1 MNIKTGIAA
10 ACVLGAL
17 VLIPVVVI
25 VALGF
30 YGESIGGGGSA
41 GARAELSVS
50 PNRGVPDSHVR
61 IEGRKWPPR
70 VEVKVLLG
78 RDGAAGSERATELP
92 LASVLSSRNGTFAV
106 ELALPASFVSR
117 NTKRLSIRAEAVRR
131 DGRWLSSDPVEFTIE
146 PYRNA
151 VGVQVRDANTGTPL
165 EGANVRLKDSFGREV
180 EVRSS
185 DASGIVQ
192 FAGMMPGD
200 AVIEASKV
208 DYKRA
213 RIDLSA
219 PGSGT
224 VKASVSLTA
233 DPGKRLLLPFSET
246 VPDGRVR
253 VAAIDRASGLR
264 ADRIFE
270 EDLTVRR
277 TFPSEIRFF
286 HMFPVSYAG
295 KTAAP
300 PSVETMRDWG
310 HRLAARLPSIVA
322 KARLLG
328 MSANGDVVV
337 VAEASGA
344 GFGRG
349 MARWFLLDAQTGR
362 AKTRGEIGEGRF
374 VGGLSLDRNSIYVVD
389 NIENR
394 LEMVPVERGEAAASV
409 DRIPARVLRISPR
422 SGELCRLSPGG
433 RDGKSVSRRSRHAPG
448 VGSHRERARRN
459 LVIHGRDG
467 QPAVRRGEPFED
479 NDRRQ
484 RSRRLAV
491 GGDRAA
497 ARPRRLDLGGPGRTL
512 HVRGREIRRRGAGAQ
527 LGISPDRRAPS
538 GAGPGH
544 SKLGGRLMTGK
555 SIDFLSEAD

>member
-1 MNIKTGIAA
+1 MNLKTGITVAS
-10 ACVLGAL
+10 VLGAL

-41 GARAELSVS
+41 GSRAELSVS

-70 VEVKVLLG
+70 VEVGVRLG
-78 RDGAAGSERATELP
+78 RDGAASLERTTELP
-92 LASVLSSRNGTFAV
+92 LASVLSSRNGTFTI

-117 NTKRLSIRAEAVRR
+117 NTKRLSIRAEAVGR
-131 DGRWLSSDPVEFTIE
+131 DGRSLSSDPVGFTIE
-146 PYRNA
+146 PYQNA
-151 VGVQVRDANTGTPL
+151 VEVQIRDADTGALL
-165 EGANVRLKDSFGREV
+165 EGANVRLRDSFGREV

-185 DASGIVQ
+185 DAFGMVQ
-192 FAGMMPGD
+192 FAGIMPGD

-208 DYKRA
+208 DYRRA
-213 RIDLSA
+213 RIDLST
-219 PGSGT
+219 PNSGT
-224 VKASVSLTA
+224 VETEVSLTA

-270 EDLTVRR
+270 EDLTTRR
-277 TFPSEIRFF
+277 AFPSEISFF
-286 HMFPVSYAG
+286 HLLPVADAG
-295 KTAAP
+295 KTAPSGP

-310 HRLAARLPSIVA
+310 HRLAARLPAIVA
-322 KARLLG
+322 RARLLG
-328 MSANGDVVV
+328 MSANGDVVI

-349 MARWFLLDAQTGR
+349 MARWFLLDSQTGR
-362 AKTRGEIGEGRF
+362 AKTRGELGEGRF

-409 DRIPARVLRISPR
+409 DRIPARVLRISPDPASSAVYLLEAGTGRVFRADLDTSEISGPIVSVRGATWLSTDATGSRLYVVGSR
-422 SGELCRLSPGG
+422 SKTMTVVNDPGG
-433 RDGKSVSRRSRHAPG
+433 SPWVATVPLPAPVGWIWVDREGPYTYAGARFGGEVLVLSSESLQIVERLQAPDLAAPG
-448 VGSHRERARRN
+448 S
-459 LVIHGRDG
+459 
-467 QPAVRRGEPFED
+467 
-479 NDRRQ
+479 
-484 RSRRLAV
+484 
-491 GGDRAA
+491 GD
-497 ARPRRLDLGGPGRTL
+497 
-512 HVRGREIRRRGAGAQ
+512 
-527 LGISPDRRAPS
+527 S
-538 GAGPGH
+538 
-544 SKLGGRLMTGK
+544 
-555 SIDFLSEAD
+555 